1 MKNGSDVSN
10 LPGGEKGF
18 TLVEVMVALTLVA
31 IVFVPLIS
39 LRNLNV
45 RQTIFARQALRA
57 AFLAHEKLSNLQL
70 SPGIAS
76 GEEAGDFGEAHPGF
90 RWKTTVTDTPFPPL
104 REIRL
109 RVVWT
114 DGNHEEGTE
123 WIEYDRGRGQ

>member
-45 RQTIFARQALRA
+45 RQTAFARQALRA

-76 GEEAGDFGEAHPGF
+76 GEEAGDFGRLFGLVVARNSHRG
-90 RWKTTVTDTPFPPL
+90 TPA
-104 REIRL
+104 
-109 RVVWT
+109 
-114 DGNHEEGTE
+114 
-123 WIEYDRGRGQ
+123 